1 LLVVISIIGIL
12 VAIILPA
19 VQYSREA
26 ARKAHCANNVRNQ
39 VLALQQ
45 FHDKQNRFPAGRGYE
60 NGHESSWCL
69 EILPHMEQSNLA
81 NRYNRRF
88 PWDDPNT
95 NLPVANTVLSIFRC
109 PTSVLEFDGDTD
121 YGGIMGSS
129 LTTNSW
135 ANALNNGVLV
145 DVPEKSNIRITMGSI
160 TDGTSQTICVG
171 ESSDRPDESGRWIS
185 GFNCFSHDNGAVTL
199 VNAGE
204 IFSAHRTGAYVGF
217 VDGATKFLTREID
230 SFVVGAIC
238 TRDHGE
244 LFDESAY

>member
-1 LLVVISIIGIL
+1 
-12 VAIILPA
+12 
-19 VQYSREA
+19 
-26 ARKAHCANNVRNQ
+26 
-39 VLALQQ
+39 
-45 FHDKQNRFPAGRGYE
+45 
-60 NGHESSWCL
+60 
-69 EILPHMEQSNLA
+69 LA
-81 NRYNRRF
+81 NRFNNRL
-88 PWDDPNT
+88 PWDDPAS
-95 NLPVANTVLSIFRC
+95 NLSIANTVLSIFRC
-109 PTSVLEFDGDTD
+109 PTSVVEFDGDTD

-135 ANALNNGVLV
+135 ANALNNGVLI
-145 DVPEKSNIRITMGSI
+145 DIPAASNLRITMGSI

-171 ESSDRPDESGRWIS
+171 ESSDRADESGRWIS

-199 VNAGE
+199 ANSGE

-230 SFVVGAIC
+230 SYVVGAIC